1 MSEYRPGYIPGKRKM
16 TVYVDPDVHRAL
28 KVRAAETGESMGDI
42 VERALRR
49 ELGMERLSLGR
60 DEFAA
65 AMGFADYEALMAASE
80 SVVQQGDVDW
90 YVTALPDGRWV
101 AWDDAE
107 LSPDRVAYF
116 ATREAAVQYHLD
128 AARSAG
134 IITEG

>member
-28 KVRAAETGESMGDI
+28 RVRAAETGESMGNI
-42 VERALRR
+42 VERAIRR
-49 ELGMERLSLGR
+49 ALGMERLSLGR

-65 AMGFADYEALMAASE
+65 AMGFADYEALIAASE

-90 YVTALPDGRWV
+90 YVTQLPDGRWA

-107 LSPDRVAYF
+107 LALDRVAYF
-116 ATREAAVQYHLD
+116 DTREEAEAFHVNAYAD
-128 AARSAG
+128 KYG
-134 IITEG
+134 EE

>member
-1 MSEYRPGYIPGKRKM
+1 MSKYRPGYIPGKRKM

-28 KVRAAETGESMGDI
+28 RVRAAETGESMGNI
-42 VERALRR
+42 VERAIRR
-49 ELGMERLSLGR
+49 ALGMERLSLGR

-65 AMGFADYEALMAASE
+65 AMGFADYEALIAASE
-80 SVVQQGDVDW
+80 SVVTEGDVDW
-90 YVTALPDGRWV
+90 YVTPLADGRWA

-107 LSPDRVAYF
+107 LSLDRVEYF

-134 IITEG
+134 IVEE

>member
-16 TVYVDPDVHRAL
+16 TVYVDPEVHRAL
-28 KVRAAETGESMGDI
+28 RVRAAETGESMGNI
-42 VERALRR
+42 VERAIRR
-49 ELGMERLSLGR
+49 ALGMERLGLGR

-65 AMGFADYEALMAASE
+65 AMGFANYEALIAASE

-90 YVTALPDGRWV
+90 FVTQLPDGRWA

-107 LSPDRVAYF
+107 LALDRVAYF
-116 ATREAAVQYHLD
+116 ETREAAVQYHLD

-134 IITEG
+134 IVEE